1 MHVLYLIKNLIN
13 ININIEVFI
22 NYFYTQINKKKLK
35 SSKIRKLIRLNLFLI
50 ALCIFLTRKFNKK
63 IRFYIIYRIFN
74 IIIIKIKYTLLLI

>member
-35 SSKIRKLIRLNLFLI
+35 SSKIRKLIRLNFFLI